1 MRVLLAYDGSAGAE
15 TARELIGHLRLP
27 RGTEIAVAAAV
38 EPAADLIGAPEVPVI
53 PAGSEEGDRR
63 FLRELEL
70 GLWNVAASLRAPD
83 RSCSTRLLRGRPGT
97 VLVDEADA
105 WAADLIV
112 VGSRGHG
119 PLETLLLGSV
129 SAEVVDHAHCPVL
142 VARHARAHR
151 LLIAVDG
158 SQSAARAVQTVA
170 AWPLLHGLP
179 TTVVAVAEPMATWP
193 VALGGAFAPTVAEI
207 GIEGTDERRQQ
218 LQGEVDRAVDT
229 LRRAGMIVEGE
240 VRTGDPTD
248 QIVKAARDHGAD
260 LLVVGTRGLAALQR
274 LLLGSVARKVL
285 LHTAAS
291 VLVVRP
297 VKEAKREAELAVA
310 RATPVAPG

>member
-27 RGTEIAVAAAV
+27 RGTEVAVAAAV

-53 PAGSEEGDRR
+53 PAGSEEADRR

-70 GLWNVAASLRAPD
+70 GLWNVATSLRAPD

-142 VARHARAHR
+142 VARHGRAHR
-151 LLIAVDG
+151 LVIAVDG

-170 AWPLLHGLP
+170 SWPLLHGLP
-179 TTVVAVAEPMATWP
+179 AT
-193 VALGGAFAPTVAEI
+193 AVAEI
-207 GIEGTDERRQQ
+207 GVEGTDERRLQ

-240 VRTGDPTD
+240 VRSGDPAD
-248 QIVKAARDHGAD
+248 QVVKAARDHGAD

-297 VKEAKREAELAVA
+297 AKEAKREAELAVA